1 MNKIF
6 LPIDYLDVFLNKA
19 HWSYYKYE
27 NYLDLKKKLFFE
39 FFTILNNFKHRLFY
53 AFKLFGTF
61 C

>member
-27 NYLDLKKKLFFE
+27 NYLVLMKRMKAWPTK
-39 FFTILNNFKHRLFY
+39 TIN
-53 AFKLFGTF
+53 
-61 C
+61 

>member
-27 NYLDLKKKLFFE
+27 NYLDLKKNYSLSFLQFS
-39 FFTILNNFKHRLFY
+39 II
-53 AFKLFGTF
+53 
-61 C
+61 